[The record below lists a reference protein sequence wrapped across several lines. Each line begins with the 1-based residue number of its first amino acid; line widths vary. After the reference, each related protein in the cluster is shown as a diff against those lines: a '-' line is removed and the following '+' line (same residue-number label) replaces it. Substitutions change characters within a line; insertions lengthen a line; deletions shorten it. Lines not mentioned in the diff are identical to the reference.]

1 MINNFELYCE
11 NYDNEKRLNWIIDK
25 ISKLGKSSLT
35 KDEKDFLDNY
45 SDIKPPVNTNKYE
58 HYNKYIISLMSD
70 IKNNNI
76 TENIAKKFIEKHINK
91 EDLFDFLLSLLKD
104 GKLDFLTNIHNIK
117 DSE

>member
-11 NYDNEKRLNWIIDK
+11 NYNNEKRLNWIIDK

-35 KDEKDFLDNY
+35 KDEQEFLDNY
-45 SDIKPPVNTNKYE
+45 NGNEQDINGNEYD

-104 GKLDFLTNIHNIK
+104 GKLDFLVNIHNIK
-117 DSE
+117 DN